1 MANLFPSPGFIDQVF
16 DGDCNMQTPDPEPQ
30 HLWLQKLVGEWI
42 VESECSMG
50 PDQPSMKNTGREVV
64 RSLGKFWTIGEGSL
78 ETPDGGSCDSII
90 TLGYD
95 PKTQRF
101 VGTFIASVMTHL
113 WPYDG
118 QLDSSGRILTLNSEG
133 PCFSGDGTMAKYQ
146 DIIEF
151 VTDDHRTLTAK
162 VFGTDGLS
170 QTFMTSHYRRKK

>member
-1 MANLFPSPGFIDQVF
+1 
-16 DGDCNMQTPDPEPQ
+16 MQTPEPQTQ

-50 PDQPSMKNTGREVV
+50 PGQPPIKNSGREVV
-64 RSLGKFWTIGEGSL
+64 RSLGKLWTIGEGTVD
-78 ETPDGGSCDSII
+78 TPDGGSCDTII

-95 PKTQRF
+95 PKAKRF

-118 QLDSSGRILTLNSEG
+118 QLDTSGKILTLNSEG
-133 PCFSGDGTMAKYQ
+133 PSFAEDGVMAKFK

-151 VTDDHRTLTAK
+151 ITDDHRTLTAI
-162 VFGTDGLS
+162 FQDGDGRW
-170 QTFMTSHYRRKK
+170 QQFMTTHYRRKM